1 MLYVYIGLLAGIIG
15 ILISIGIYLWIERQP
30 TGTEKMV
37 NVWRAIREGAQAYM
51 KRQIKTIM
59 LFSLALSFIA
69 AISVYIGYRIK
80 FLPTHPELHREI
92 VLETVLIG
100 ISVLLGSASS
110 VAAAF
115 LSMDASTRAN
125 VRTTEAA
132 RKGSWEALRT
142 AVLGGAVLGFSV
154 PSISIFALAL
164 LYLAFFKIVGGEAT
178 PLTLRMILDSLA
190 GFAFGASLSALFAQ
204 VGGGIYTKAAD
215 VGADLVGK
223 VEAGIPE
230 DDPRNPAVIADQVG
244 DNVGDCAGRGADI
257 FESVTAEMLGT
268 MIVGWAVYFML
279 INAGIPAD
287 KAVHFIFLPLLTGAV
302 RVIAT
307 IPGVLVAAYQK
318 RFKDPMEPLR
328 NGVIVSAIFAII
340 GFFFVFYLVLPDAW
354 LNLFLASMSGIIAAI
369 IVVLITNYYTGLK
382 AKSVIEI
389 AKASQSS
396 TALTILQGL
405 TVGMRATFVPIVVI
419 SIALFVS
426 FYLGMN
432 IPLPVIETQQLIAGI
447 PVAKFIYG
455 VFGTAMATL
464 GMLSLAGI
472 IMTLDGAGPIA
483 DNAMGIAE
491 MAELEK
497 EVRERL
503 EPLDALG
510 NVTKA
515 LTKGFAM
522 GSAALAALLLFQAF
536 VQDYVARDPS
546 VIHSVAG
553 TYEMSLA
560 GFIESMK
567 SFLGRLVLIRPDI
580 MISFLIG
587 AMIPYLFSS
596 LTLEAVTKAAW
607 MMVEEVRRQFR
618 EKPGILA
625 GTEKPD
631 YYRAVDISTSYAIK
645 NMLLPAL
652 SILIPPII
660 LGLLFGGPAVGALV
674 VGATASAVVL
684 AIMMMW
690 GGAAWDNAKKYIEAG
705 NFGGKR
711 SPAHAA
717 AVVGDTVGDPL
728 KDTAGP
734 SLHIVIKLLNTISL
748 VFIPIYMIWLMSSV
762 LP

>member
-1 MLYVYIGLLAGIIG
+1 MLYVYIGLLTGIVG
-15 ILISIGIYLWIERQP
+15 ILVSLGLYLWIERQP

-37 NVWRAIREGAQAYM
+37 NVWKAIREGAQAYM
-51 KRQIKTIM
+51 KRQIKTIFF
-59 LFSLALSFIA
+59 FSLILSLVSA
-69 AISVYIGYRIK
+69 ASVYIGYYIK
-80 FLPTHPELHREI
+80 FLPVHPELHREI
-92 VLETVLIG
+92 VIESTLIG

-110 VAAAF
+110 IAAAF

-132 RKGSWEALRT
+132 RKGSWEALKT

-154 PSISIFALAL
+154 PSISITALAL
-164 LYLAFFKIVGGEAT
+164 LYLIFFRIIGGETT
-178 PLTLRMILDSLA
+178 PLTIRMVLDSLA

-279 INAGIPAD
+279 LKAGMPAE
-287 KAVHFIFLPLLTGAV
+287 KAVHFIYLPLLTGAV

-307 IPGVLVAAYQK
+307 IPGVLVAAFQK
-318 RFKDPMEPLR
+318 RFKDPIEPMR
-328 NGVIVSAIFAII
+328 NGVIVSAIVSII
-340 GFFFVFYLVLPDAW
+340 GFFFVFYLALPEAW
-354 LNLFLASMSGIIAAI
+354 VNLFLASMSGIISAI
-369 IVVLITNYYTGLK
+369 VVVLITNYYTGLK
-382 AKSVIEI
+382 AKAVIGI
-389 AKASQSS
+389 AEASQSS
-396 TALTILQGL
+396 TALTILRGL
-405 TVGMRATFVPIVVI
+405 TVGMRATFIPILVI
-419 SIALFVS
+419 SIALFIS

-432 IPLPVIETQQLIAGI
+432 LPLPVVESQQLIAGI

-491 MAELEK
+491 MSDLEK

-503 EPLDALG
+503 EPLDAIG

-536 VQDYVARDPS
+536 VQDYVARDPF
-546 VIHSVAG
+546 VIQKFGNDV
-553 TYEMSLA
+553 EMSLQ
-560 GFIESMK
+560 GFIRSMET
-567 SFLGRLVLIRPDI
+567 FLNRLVLIRPDI

-587 AMIPYLFSS
+587 AMLPYLFSS
-596 LTLEAVTKAAW
+596 LTLDAVTKAAW
-607 MMVEEVRRQFR
+607 VMVEEVRRQFR
-618 EKPGILA
+618 EKPGILK

-631 YYRAVDISTSYAIK
+631 YFKAVDISTSYAIK

-652 SILIPPII
+652 SILIPPLII
-660 LGLLFGGPAVGALV
+660 GLLFGGPAVGALV

-705 NFGGKR
+705 HFGGKK

-762 LP
+762 VP